1 MKEKD
6 LLRRVL
12 RDFSDTEKYHK
23 ARHKKY
29 TEFYKMY
36 RSQHEEA
43 ELARNRSTLYIP
55 YVYAVI
61 ETITPR
67 AVKAVISNKPF
78 LAVLP
83 NTDYDGQRAK
93 ALEAL
98 LQFQL
103 ETKINFV
110 RTATDFIK
118 DMLIY
123 GTAVMRTSWR
133 TKTAMRKR
141 REMLPFL
148 DEVGEV
154 SFVPQE
160 IEEEAIIYDAPVVD
174 NVDLF
179 DFYIEPHARDLDS
192 AGYVIHRIAMGEE
205 ELQERVKQGY
215 YTEAATKYLKDKLE
229 EGELAGGTYGTED
242 FGSIQKADAI
252 GYGTGTTLPKFEVL
266 EYWTNDHVV
275 AVLDREVVI
284 KNEANPYYHNQKPF
298 VSAVDIPVTNEFY
311 GIGEVENL
319 QDLQLELNTLRNQR
333 IDNVSMTL
341 NAMWK
346 VLRAADVDVDQ
357 LQSRT
362 GGIVY
367 VDEMEDIEKLE
378 FPNITANAYEETFTI
393 QKDMDNTS
401 GVYDYARGRTTDRRE
416 TATTATILT
425 SSANE
430 RFDMKIIM
438 LAEEGLKRLG
448 KQLLSLN
455 QQFLETDTT
464 VRVSGSDPMNP
475 EMQEISLT
483 DILGTMEEYDI
494 IVTGTAVN
502 TNLTKEARLDKM
514 VQMYGV
520 VKDEPLI
527 NKPAFIREMLNLSG
541 ARDVNAFLLPNAEQ
555 LAMQLTL
562 RNLVGEQQEQQAPQ
576 TVPPQ
581 MGGQPNGDFF

>member
-23 ARHKKY
+23 ERHKKY

-36 RSQHEEA
+36 RSQHEAA
-43 ELARNRSTLYIP
+43 ELARNRSSLYIP

-93 ALEAL
+93 ALESL

-160 IEEEAIIYDAPVVD
+160 IEEEAVIYDAPVVD

-242 FGSIQKADAI
+242 FGSMQKADAI

-367 VDEMEDIEKLE
+367 VDEMDDIEKLE
-378 FPNITANAYEETFTI
+378 FPNITANAYEETSTI

-416 TATTATILT
+416 TATTANILT

-455 QQFLETDTT
+455 QQFLEADTT

-475 EMQEISLT
+475 EMQEIFLT
-483 DILGTMEEYDI
+483 DILGTVEDYDI

-541 ARDVNAFLLPNAEQ
+541 ARDVNSFLLPNAEQ

-562 RNLVGEQQEQQAPQ
+562 RNLIGEQQPQQAPQ
-576 TVPPQ
+576 AAPPQ